1 MGLLPRKAQPSLTMT
16 TQTPKKIHQS
26 RTNLGAIAILWGA
39 GAVEALLLARLLA
52 RLLAARPDSPAISL
66 LYAITWPLV
75 APLRALDYDQP
86 PFGAALELSTLLLA
100 ICVPLL
106 AGVAWL
112 WIVRR
117 NKPGGGSVEA

>member
-1 MGLLPRKAQPSLTMT
+1 MT

-26 RTNLGAIAILWGA
+26 RTNLGVIAIIWVA
-39 GAVEALLLARLLA
+39 GTVEALLLARLLA

-66 LYAITWPLV
+66 LYAITGPLI

-86 PFGAALELSTLLLA
+86 PFGAALELSTLLLV

-106 AGVAWL
+106 AGMAWL
-112 WIVRR
+112 WIARR